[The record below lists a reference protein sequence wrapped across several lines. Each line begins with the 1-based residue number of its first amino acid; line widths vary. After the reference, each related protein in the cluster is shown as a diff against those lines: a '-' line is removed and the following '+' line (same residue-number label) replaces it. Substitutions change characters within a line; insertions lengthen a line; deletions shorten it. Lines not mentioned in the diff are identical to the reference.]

1 MSVKLADIAD
11 IRTGIY
17 ARPETDGEILYYQSK
32 HFDGSGTL
40 NYPLWPE
47 LKADETVTKHLLKPG
62 EILFA
67 AKGDKNFGAVF
78 SGTQPAVASPTF
90 LVLNLKDESILP
102 TFVAWYLNEPET
114 LAFLRRNAL
123 GSAMVSVPK
132 SLLEKLTI
140 PIPPHAVQQKIVQAW
155 LLSTEEHRLR
165 LKIADLRSSLVQQLL
180 ARSIK

>member
-1 MSVKLADIAD
+1 MSIRLADIAD

-17 ARPETDGEILYYQSK
+17 GRPEPDGEVLYYQSK
-32 HFDGSGTL
+32 HFDRSGTL
-40 NYPLWPE
+40 DSPLWPE
-47 LKADETVTKHLLKPG
+47 LKADETVTKHLLKQG

-90 LVLNLKDESILP
+90 LVLNLKDSAILP

-132 SLLEKLTI
+132 SLLEELKI
-140 PIPPHAVQQKIVQAW
+140 PVPPQHVQQNIVNAW
-155 LLSTEEHRLR
+155 LLSTQEHSLR
-165 LKIADLRSSLVQQLL
+165 LKIADLRETVVRQAL